1 MTTDVTAHAH
11 KLADRCHRAVDAL
24 DRVAG
29 LLVHADELQLAHSPG
44 TSAPD
49 RTDYSRTRPADG
61 LGSRSPRHH
70 SSSRTPRRGDPDVLG
85 AIRRTE
91 TSIAQA
97 GRHLFGVWPS
107 YWEAPQ
113 PVLWGSP
120 GRQPLPVEVTLTAAG
135 ALAGALARLAP
146 AAEAMNSAQRR
157 QVHDACG
164 EVERALAAWP
174 TDMTSPPEHWPGPT
188 ARRCVRCEERMPER
202 GRHWCSRCRK
212 AEQRQRA
219 VT

>member
-1 MTTDVTAHAH
+1 MTTATRPGH
-11 KLADRCHRAVDAL
+11 KLADRCLRAVDSL
-24 DRVAG
+24 DRVAA
-29 LLVHADELQLAHSPG
+29 LLVHADEHDLAHSPG

-49 RTDYSRTRPADG
+49 RTDFSRARPADG

-91 TSIAQA
+91 TAVAQA
-97 GRHLFGVWPS
+97 SRYLFGVWPT
-107 YWEAPQ
+107 YWDAGTD
-113 PVLWGSP
+113 VLLGLP

-135 ALAGALARLAP
+135 ALAGALARIAP
-146 AAEAMNSAQRR
+146 ATGAMGSVQRR

-174 TDMTSPPEHWPGPT
+174 SDMLTPPEHWPGPD

-219 VT
+219 VA